1 MRAPALLAC
10 QPLFMSAA
18 RSAPEIR
25 DHETLR
31 LIGRGAY
38 GEVWMARSVTGAL
51 RAVKV
56 VWREDYDHVES
67 FEREFEAIKRY
78 EPISRRH
85 AGLVPILQVG
95 RSDAQGFYYYVMEL
109 ADDLETGRDIH
120 PDSYKPHTLGL
131 EMRRSKQL
139 KAERCLTIGANVA
152 EGLQHLHD
160 HKLIHRDVKP
170 SNLVFID
177 GQCRLADLGLVA
189 LLGQR
194 SFVGTEGFV
203 APEGPGSA
211 ASDIF
216 SLGMVLYEAS
226 TGKDRLDFPD
236 IPSCSDSGDKLDAWQ
251 RLHRVICTAC
261 APKAKDRYN
270 SAQEMALDLRGQPL
284 PSTRRAAWQWAV
296 AALVTLSLA
305 VGFGMWLAQRNG
317 GLGMVSVQKSTPMLM
332 IKTTPPGAHVYAGED
347 DLGVT
352 PLALNP
358 EEGVPIIYQL
368 RLPGH
373 KHLEVEHAASR
384 AKPAEYDLT
393 LEVTRLPQ
401 LGEKWVNSLGMQFKP
416 APGGHIT
423 SQPVEIKH
431 FKRFLEAT
439 GRSFEGRVVR
449 AGIGKDSAY
458 YVVAPVGDSEAFRF
472 WLTDRDREAGLL
484 SQEHHYE
491 VEPFYYV
498 DTPAAGAEDMP
509 DERENEVA
517 EAGGT
522 EGADW
527 QAFHLRVERQAYG
540 SVVIRSTPEKVRVF
554 QHEEFLGYTPLELP
568 RVRSGLVEYEL
579 REEGFSDIVLEGDVH
594 SGELL
599 ELFADMQTR
608 EAVTFGREWK
618 ANGLGLRFVPLT
630 DSVMIAAT
638 ETRRRDYVEFTKAA
652 NARRP
657 GNMDAEGKGGTQ
669 PVVGVDREEARAF
682 CAWLTER
689 ERNAGL
695 IGAKDVYRL
704 PTDDEWS
711 RAVGLPLERGTKP
724 SDRNGRI
731 RGIYPWGFDWP
742 PPPHVENLAD
752 PQGARKAN
760 LEAFIPGYE
769 DKFPMLAP
777 VGAFAP
783 NERGII
789 SLGGNASEWVDTDYD
804 AAKGGDSK
812 SVLGTVRGG
821 NWRSAN
827 PDELLSST
835 RTPVPPDTKRPTIGF
850 RIVLE
855 RRK

>member
-1 MRAPALLAC
+1 
-10 QPLFMSAA
+10 
-18 RSAPEIR
+18 
-25 DHETLR
+25 
-31 LIGRGAY
+31 
-38 GEVWMARSVTGAL
+38 VWIARSVTGVL

-56 VWREDYDHVES
+56 VWREDYDHADS

-85 AGLVPILQVG
+85 PGLVPILQVG

-109 ADDLETGRDIH
+109 ADDLETGRDINA
-120 PDSYKPHTLGL
+120 DTYKPHTLGL

-139 KAERCLTIGANVA
+139 KADRCIAIGTNVA

-160 HKLIHRDVKP
+160 SKLIHRDVKP
-170 SNLVFID
+170 SNLIFID
-177 GQCRLADLGLVA
+177 GDCRLADIGLVA

-203 APEGPGSA
+203 APEGPGSP

-236 IPSCSDSGDKLDAWQ
+236 IPSCSDSGDKLDSWQ

-261 APKAKDRYN
+261 APKAKDRYLN
-270 SAQEMALDLRGQPL
+270 AREMALDLRGQPL
-284 PSTRRAAWQWAV
+284 PSSRRVFWQWA
-296 AALVTLSLA
+296 AAAVVTLTLA
-305 VGFGMWLAQRNG
+305 VGFGMWLAQRNEA
-317 GLGMVSVQKSTPMLM
+317 LSVVSVKKSTPMLT

-373 KHLEVEHAASR
+373 KHQEIEHTSSR
-384 AKPAEYDLT
+384 SKPAEYDLT
-393 LEVTRLPQ
+393 LEITKLPQ
-401 LGEKWVNSLGMQFKP
+401 EGERWLNSLGMIFKP

-423 SQPVEIKH
+423 TQPVEIKH

-449 AGIGKDSAY
+449 AGTGKDTAY

-472 WLTDRDREAGLL
+472 WLTERDREAGLL

-498 DTPAAGAEDMP
+498 DTPGAGTEDMP
-509 DERENEVA
+509 DDREA
-517 EAGGT
+517 EPTGT
-522 EGADW
+522 SGSEGADW
-527 QAFHLRVERQAYG
+527 QAFHMRVERQTYG

-568 RVRSGLVEYEL
+568 RVRSGPVEYEVH
-579 REEGFSDIVLEGDVH
+579 EEGFSDVVLEGEVR
-594 SGELL
+594 SGEQL
-599 ELFADMQTR
+599 ELFTDMQTR
-608 EAVTFGREWK
+608 QAVTFGRAWEG
-618 ANGLGLRFVPLT
+618 NGLRFVPLT

-638 ETRRRDYVEFTKAA
+638 ETRRKEYNEYARTT
-652 NARRP
+652 NIRRP
-657 GNMDAEGKGGTQ
+657 GNMDGEGKGNTQ
-669 PVVGVDREEARAF
+669 PVTSVDREEARAF
-682 CAWLTER
+682 CAWLTEKD
-689 ERNAGL
+689 RNAGL
-695 IGAKDVYRL
+695 IEPKDVYRL

-711 RAVGLPLERGTKP
+711 RAVGLPLERGSKP
-724 SDRNGRI
+724 SERNGRI

-742 PPPHVENLAD
+742 PPANVENLAD
-752 PQGARKAN
+752 AQGARKAN
-760 LEAFIPGYE
+760 LESFIPGYE
-769 DKFPMLAP
+769 DRFPFLGP
-777 VGAFAP
+777 VQAFPA

-789 SLGGNASEWVDTDYD
+789 GLGGNASEWVDTDFEAPKGSD
-804 AAKGGDSK
+804 AK
-812 SVLGTVRGG
+812 STLGTVRGG
-821 NWRSAN
+821 NWRTSN

-835 RTPVPPDTKRPTIGF
+835 RTPVPPDTRRPTIGF